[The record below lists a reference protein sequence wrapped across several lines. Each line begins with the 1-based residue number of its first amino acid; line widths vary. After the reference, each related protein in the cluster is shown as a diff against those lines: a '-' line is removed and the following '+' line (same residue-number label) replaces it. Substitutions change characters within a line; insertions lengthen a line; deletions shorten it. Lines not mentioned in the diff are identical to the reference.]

1 MQHLDATS
9 ASCHDG
15 DREEGVYRTLMVSV
29 NGSRDMQLT
38 FNIEELRAVFQLPT
52 YSLIAE
58 GLLSNFQPPRGP
70 AVNMKDI
77 NHLSD

>member
-15 DREEGVYRTLMVSV
+15 DREEGVYRTLM
-29 NGSRDMQLT
+29 
-38 FNIEELRAVFQLPT
+38 NIEELRAVFQLPT